1 MKTGFDLLQENDDE
15 LQKNIAAMV
24 ILFSKNAMKFAAL
37 YTNHSKR
44 KIITTEDIKRGM
56 MLQCFIFE
64 NTPNLANEIKEI
76 KETLLD
82 DNDDV
87 RDDIIDG
94 INNAAD
100 EAVLTD
106 ETPLEYTESECTCVL
121 CKNFNTMEER
131 WANWKPVKPIYQIFK
146 MHIENMN

>member
-24 ILFSKNAMKFAAL
+24 ISFSKNAMKFAAL